1 MPRPLYVD
9 RTMLV
14 LLAVGVSCGV
24 PNMLATSVAPVWTTV
39 SGWKVELI
47 GFLAFAQLPYALKFM
62 WAPLVDRVG
71 VPGIGALGCRR
82 AWIVATAAAC
92 AGASV
97 LLALAGTGDP
107 AVFLLILALLV
118 FASATQD
125 MVASA
130 FQVESLEP
138 RQLGAGAG
146 MWVSGYRVA
155 FAALGAGA
163 LVLAPKLGAG
173 GWPIAVAACGIAGLA
188 CALCVLAT
196 DEPARPAPAE
206 PGLRAA
212 VVEPVASFVRT
223 WRWRVLALA
232 AFALVFRLPD
242 QLGNVMLTP
251 LLLKGLGYDAEQ
263 LGVVRQFLGF
273 GLTIAGAL
281 LGGWMVAR
289 LGAVA
294 SLWISGILQ
303 AASNLVFWMMALVN
317 GATVHADAAGAAPLG
332 SLVAGI
338 AVESV
343 CGGMVS
349 AVFVAFLMSIC
360 DRRMVATQYAL
371 LTALMA
377 AAGAGIGG
385 FGGMLA
391 RHLDF
396 ADYFLATA
404 LVGAPGIALV
414 ALVARPPA
422 GGNADLP
429 G

>member
-1 MPRPLYVD
+1 
-9 RTMLV
+9 MLV

-24 PNMLATSVAPVWTTV
+24 PNMLATSVAPVWATE

-47 GFLAFAQLPYALKFM
+47 GFLAFAQLPYALKFL

-71 VPGIGALGCRR
+71 VPGIGALGRR
-82 AWIVATAAAC
+82 RSWIVATAAAC

-163 LVLAPKLGAG
+163 LVLAPALGAE
-173 GWPIAVAACGIAGLA
+173 GWSIAVAACGIAGLA
-188 CALCVLAT
+188 GALSVLAA
-196 DEPARPAPAE
+196 DEPACPAPAE

-212 VVEPVASFVRT
+212 VAEPVASFVRT

-232 AFALVFRLPD
+232 AFALIFRLPD

-289 LGAVA
+289 LGPVA

-303 AASNLVFWMMALVN
+303 AASNLVFWAMALVH

-385 FGGMLA
+385 FGGVLA

-404 LVGAPGIALV
+404 LVGVPGIALV

>member
-1 MPRPLYVD
+1 
-9 RTMLV
+9 MLV

-24 PNMLATSVAPVWTTV
+24 PNMLATSVAPVWATE

-47 GFLAFAQLPYALKFM
+47 GFLAFAQLPYALKFL

-71 VPGIGALGCRR
+71 VPGIGALGRR
-82 AWIVATAAAC
+82 RSWIVATAAAC

-163 LVLAPKLGAG
+163 LVLAPALGAE
-173 GWPIAVAACGIAGLA
+173 GWSIAVAACGFAGLA
-188 CALCVLAT
+188 GALSVLAA
-196 DEPARPAPAE
+196 DEPACPAPAE

-212 VVEPVASFVRT
+212 VAEPVASFVRT

-232 AFALVFRLPD
+232 AFALIFRLPD

-289 LGAVA
+289 LGPVA

-303 AASNLVFWMMALVN
+303 AASNLVFWAMALVH

-385 FGGMLA
+385 FGGVLA

-404 LVGAPGIALV
+404 LVGVPGIALV

>member
-1 MPRPLYVD
+1 
-9 RTMLV
+9 
-14 LLAVGVSCGV
+14 
-24 PNMLATSVAPVWTTV
+24 
-39 SGWKVELI
+39 
-47 GFLAFAQLPYALKFM
+47 
-62 WAPLVDRVG
+62 
-71 VPGIGALGCRR
+71 LGRRR

-107 AVFLLILALLV
+107 VVFLLILALLV

-125 MVASA
+125 VVASA

-173 GWPIAVAACGIAGLA
+173 GWSIAVAACGIAGLA

-303 AASNLVFWMMALVN
+303 AASNLVFWMMALVH
-317 GATVHADAAGAAPLG
+317 GATVHTDAAGAAPLG

-377 AAGAGIGG
+377 AAGAGLGG
-385 FGGMLA
+385 VGGKLA

-396 ADYFLATA
+396 ADDVLATA